1 MDGSSGDYSH
11 LADLE
16 HTFKVTPVTVKG
28 RILHIDGDFLPYQ
41 YAFPEDLPYATL
53 RENMFNGIENRRV
66 AAGAEYVQVH
76 LTHPLSDK
84 AQRFDIAVSEPYQGN
99 RTNKSHPKHWH
110 SLNSLLHDKAA
121 DDAKYVSWQDREA
134 DDAMTQAQWNAYR
147 NGTQDLCVHTS
158 NDKDIRQVAG
168 WYLDWKT
175 NELKFREHKHYYQEA
190 LASPDSYELSTT
202 LKQGSLFHGVW
213 FLLWQMLQGDS
224 TDNIPALGNVSGA
237 WLMEHM
243 PSECSKD
250 ALSGKTPQK
259 DKSCGPVLAAK
270 ILGAIGSGYPSLGY
284 ALVKDLYQYH
294 YPDTWVE
301 YFKEQW
307 QLLGLY
313 YSDNDDRLTMARAI
327 RDGVFDE
334 VA

>member
-1 MDGSSGDYSH
+1 
-11 LADLE
+11 
-16 HTFKVTPVTVKG
+16 
-28 RILHIDGDFLPYQ
+28 
-41 YAFPEDLPYATL
+41 
-53 RENMFNGIENRRV
+53 MFNGIENRRV

-84 AQRFDIAVSEPYQGN
+84 AQRFDIAVSEPYQGQ

-121 DDAKYVSWQDREA
+121 DDAKYVSWKDREA
-134 DDAMTQAQWNAYR
+134 DDALTQANWNSWR
-147 NGTQDLCVHTS
+147 DRENGKLITVETGLSVITS
-158 NDKDIRQVAG
+158 NDKDLRQVG
-168 WYLDWKT
+168 GLYLDWKT

-190 LASPDSYELSTT
+190 TASPDSYELSTT

-224 TDNIPALGNVSGA
+224 TDNIPALGKVSGQ
-237 WLMEHM
+237 WLLEHL
-243 PSECSKD
+243 PSECSAK
-250 ALSGKTPQK
+250 ALAGKESPK

-270 ILGAIGSGYPSLGY
+270 ILGAIPSGKPSEGY
-284 ALVKDLYQYH
+284 KLVKAIYEAH

-313 YSDNDDRLTMARAI
+313 YSDNDDRLTLARAI
-327 RDGVFDE
+327 RDGVFDSGE
-334 VA
+334 